1 MKSPKRKFEPQSIGK
16 ILDEIVQ
23 SKVLK
28 TGITNARINELW
40 YELMGTH
47 MTHYTEKIL
56 LKGNTLFVSLN
67 NAALR
72 EELTYGKE
80 KIRKMINE
88 ELGGEVLKKI
98 VIR

>member
-1 MKSPKRKFEPQSIGK
+1 MKSPKRKFEPQSVGK
-16 ILDEIVQ
+16 VLDEIVQ
-23 SKVLK
+23 SKALK

-72 EELTYGKE
+72 EELNYGKE
-80 KIRKMINE
+80 KIREIMNE
-88 ELGGEVLKKI
+88 QLGGEVLKKI
-98 VIR
+98 VLR

>member
-16 ILDEIVQ
+16 VLDEIVQ
-23 SKVLK
+23 SKALK

-72 EELTYGKE
+72 EELNYGKE
-80 KIRKMINE
+80 KIREIMNE
-88 ELGGEVLKKI
+88 HLGGEVLKKI
-98 VIR
+98 VLR

>member
-16 ILDEIVQ
+16 VLDEIVQ
-23 SKVLK
+23 SKALK

-47 MTHYTEKIL
+47 MTRYTEKIT

-72 EELTYGKE
+72 EELSYGKE
-80 KIRKMINE
+80 KIREMMNE
-88 ELGGEVLKKI
+88 QLGSEVLEK
-98 VIR
+98 VVLR

>member
-16 ILDEIVQ
+16 VLDEIVQ
-23 SKVLK
+23 SKALK

-72 EELTYGKE
+72 EELNYGKE
-80 KIRKMINE
+80 KIREMMNE
-88 ELGGEVLKKI
+88 QLGGEVLKKI
-98 VIR
+98 VLR

>member
-1 MKSPKRKFEPQSIGK
+1 MKSPKRKFEPQSVGK
-16 ILDEIVQ
+16 VLDEIVQ
-23 SKVLK
+23 SKALK

-72 EELTYGKE
+72 EELNYGKE
-80 KIRKMINE
+80 KIRKIMNE
-88 ELGGEVLKKI
+88 QLGGEVLKKI
-98 VIR
+98 VLR

>member
-16 ILDEIVQ
+16 VLDEIVQ
-23 SKVLK
+23 SKALK

-40 YELMGTH
+40 YELMGSH
-47 MTHYTEKIL
+47 LTHYTDKIL

-72 EELTYGKE
+72 EELSYGKE
-80 KIRKMINE
+80 KIRKMMNE
-88 ELGGEVLKKI
+88 QLGSEVLKKI
-98 VIR
+98 VLR

>member
-1 MKSPKRKFEPQSIGK
+1 MKSPKRKFEPQSVGK
-16 ILDEIVQ
+16 VLDEIVQ
-23 SKVLK
+23 SKALK
-28 TGITNARINELW
+28 TGITNVRINELW

-72 EELTYGKE
+72 EELNYGKE
-80 KIRKMINE
+80 KIREIMNE
-88 ELGGEVLKKI
+88 QLGGEVLKKI
-98 VIR
+98 VLR

>member
-1 MKSPKRKFEPQSIGK
+1 MKSPKRKFEPQSVGK
-16 ILDEIVQ
+16 VLDEIVQ
-23 SKVLK
+23 SKALK

-72 EELTYGKE
+72 EELNYGKE
-80 KIRKMINE
+80 KIREMMNE
-88 ELGGEVLKKI
+88 QLGGEVLKKI
-98 VIR
+98 VLR